1 MTDNSLKV
9 KTKKSLYWQ
18 FFNQFGNTGLQFVI
32 TTILARLL
40 TPEDYGITALP
51 VIFLAVAQCIVES
64 GFGAALIR
72 KPDLS
77 EKDLSTAFY
86 YSISVGV
93 FLYLSLFFASP
104 FIADFY
110 NVPILQKVLRVTA
123 IGLLIGPINSV
134 LSIQLQRNLEFKTIA
149 KINLICKT
157 STGLIAIAIAFAGFG
172 IWALVIPQIISSL
185 LNILLLYNNVRWL
198 PREKWS
204 KESFKYLW
212 GFGSKLL
219 FSYLLGTIYENIYL
233 VIIGK
238 IFSPSQLGIWNRAQ
252 SYANLPSKQATN
264 VLQSV
269 TFPVLSKIQNDEEKL
284 AYNYRR
290 ILRVSAFVVF
300 PAMLLLTALAKPFI
314 IILIT
319 DKWIDCVPFLQ
330 ILSVAMML
338 YPIHAINLNL
348 LQVKGRSDLFL
359 RLEIIKKILGIIVLC
374 VTIPMGLIPMAWGL
388 LASSFLSLF
397 INTYYTGKLINVGM
411 LRQTLDLA
419 PIFGISGGMFV
430 VTILLTKVI
439 SNLYLQVI
447 VGGTV
452 GVLLYLGVTIA
463 LKREELND
471 LKYMLKR
478 KSE

>member
-1 MTDNSLKV
+1 MTEKNLKF

-18 FFNQFGNTGLQFVI
+18 FLNQFGNTGLQFVI

-86 YSISVGV
+86 YSITVGV
-93 FLYLSLFFASP
+93 FLYLGLFFASP

-110 NVPILQKVLRVTA
+110 KAPILTSILRVTA
-123 IGLLIGPINSV
+123 LGLLISPVASV
-134 LSIQLQRNLEFKTIA
+134 QRIQLNRNLEFKTLTKISLTCRITTGVIA
-149 KINLICKT
+149 LI
-157 STGLIAIAIAFAGFG
+157 IAFSGYG
-172 IWALVIPQIISSL
+172 IWALVIPQVVSSL
-185 LNILLLYNNVRWL
+185 LNIVLLYYFVRWL
-198 PREKWS
+198 PREHWS

-219 FSYLLGTIYENIYL
+219 FSYLIGTIYENIYL
-233 VIIGK
+233 LIIGK
-238 IFSPSQLGIWNRAQ
+238 IFSPAQLGIWNRAQ

-269 TFPVLSKIQNDEEKL
+269 TFPVLSKIQDDEEKL

-300 PAMLLLTALAKPFI
+300 PVMLLLTAFAEPFI

-319 DKWIDCVPFLQ
+319 DKWLDCVPFLK
-330 ILSVAMML
+330 IMSVAMML

-359 RLEIIKKILGIIVLC
+359 RLEIIKKIMGIVILC
-374 VTIPMGLIPMAWGL
+374 ITIPLGLVPMACGML
-388 LASSFLSLF
+388 VSSFLCLF
-397 INTYYTGKLINVGM
+397 VNTYYTGKLIHVGM
-411 LRQTLDLA
+411 LRQTLDIA
-419 PIFGISGGMFV
+419 PILGISCLMYFAAHFC
-430 VTILLTKVI
+430 TKI
-439 SNLYLQVI
+439 FSNLYVQVS
-447 VGGTV
+447 VGGIV
-452 GVLLYLGVTIA
+452 ASILYLGIAIA
-463 LKREELND
+463 LKRDELND

-478 KSE
+478 KEQ